1 MLVVH
6 RPESV
11 RRTAHVLGVVLN
23 FARTVLVH
31 GPVMSRATYLV
42 CGAVVAKR
50 V

>member
-11 RRTAHVLGVVLN
+11 RRTAIVLGVVLR
-23 FARTVLVH
+23 FAITILVK

-42 CGAVVAKR
+42 CGAVLAKR